1 MASRLLHGLW
11 LRGERRL
18 SRIPRSVRAR
28 LPGTP
33 EPRRETV
40 VLVSGAGYQLHAR
53 LHLPSEESRRGKPR
67 PAVLLCPGIDDPGSV
82 FEGHGPPVSA
92 DEVARL
98 GAICM
103 HFDPAGRGRSWGPE
117 DFGGPEHQDD
127 VRSALRYL
135 LGRPDVVASRS
146 GVLAISL
153 GVSMAVGA
161 LSSAGEDC
169 RLGWMIDWE
178 GPCDREII
186 TAGGR
191 IMHPAMGH
199 GLDDEAYWRPREAVH
214 HLAGLRCGYF
224 RFQAAQDHA
233 QPGELR
239 HAQRMIRAASEGG
252 LPWFQL
258 NDHPRNQV
266 PERPVYYPS
275 GYRAAN
281 RILLRKIAEFA
292 ALSGPGARRASQ
304 SVG

>member
-1 MASRLLHGLW
+1 VSRQLLHGLL
-11 LRGERRL
+11 LRAERRA
-18 SRIPRSVRAR
+18 SRVPRALRAH
-28 LPGTP
+28 LPGAP
-33 EPRRETV
+33 GVRREEV
-40 VLVSGAGYQLHAR
+40 LLVSGAGYQLHAR
-53 LHLPSEESRRGKPR
+53 LHLPEDGSTRGMR

-82 FEGHGPPVSA
+82 FEGHGPPVAA

-127 VRSALRYL
+127 VRAALRYL

-146 GVLAISL
+146 GVVAISL

-161 LSSAGEDC
+161 LSSAGGDC
-169 RLGWMIDWE
+169 RLGWLIDWE

-191 IMHPAMGH
+191 IMLPAMGH
-199 GLDDEAYWRPREAVH
+199 GLDDEAYWRPREAVRH
-214 HLAGLRCGYF
+214 VAGLRCGYF
-224 RFQAAQDHA
+224 RFQAERDHA

-239 HAQRMIRAASEGG
+239 HAQRMIRAAAEGE

-258 NDHPRNQV
+258 NDHPRDQL
-266 PERPVYYPS
+266 PEQPVYYPS

-281 RILLRKIAEFA
+281 RILLRKIAEFT
-292 ALSGPGARRASQ
+292 AL
-304 SVG
+304 